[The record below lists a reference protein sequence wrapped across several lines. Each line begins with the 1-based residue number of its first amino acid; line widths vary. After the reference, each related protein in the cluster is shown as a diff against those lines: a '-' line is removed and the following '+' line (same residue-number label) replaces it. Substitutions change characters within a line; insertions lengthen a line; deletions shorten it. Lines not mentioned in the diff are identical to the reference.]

1 MEWLLVGI
9 SIFFGYLIGCICGG
23 RMGVDSCS
31 EYIDDSV
38 KLEHIKDCIFNE
50 KISDKKKV
58 LFIKS
63 MMESNIEK
71 SGDVT
76 VTYRENRENVF
87 KE

>member
-1 MEWLLVGI
+1 MEWILVGI
-9 SIFFGYLIGCICGG
+9 SIFIGYLIGCIFGY

-31 EYIDDSV
+31 EYIEDSV
-38 KLEHIKDCIFNE
+38 TLEHIKDCIFNE

-63 MMESNIEK
+63 MMESNIKEE
-71 SGDVT
+71 GDVT